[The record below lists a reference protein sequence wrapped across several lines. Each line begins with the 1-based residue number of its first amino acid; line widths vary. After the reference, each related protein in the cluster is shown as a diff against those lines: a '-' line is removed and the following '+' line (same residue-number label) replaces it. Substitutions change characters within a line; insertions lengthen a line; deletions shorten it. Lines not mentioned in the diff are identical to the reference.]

1 MKVQAVSELLRLV
14 PPCEG
19 YAENIDWGPVEA
31 DLGRSLPSDYKEFMR
46 VYGAGNIGEEFAIL
60 SPPGVGEGAPWSG
73 SMAAETENVRHAWE
87 REDGR
92 SVLDAAPSDL
102 LAWGVTS
109 GPDVLCWAMT
119 GDDPEKWPTVVH
131 RRSDPV
137 FSVVETG
144 MAEFLRCLFAG
155 EFEDWPIR
163 LAKNFLLPAPAFVH
177 RRLWDERQEA
187 GLDPVTGLEE
197 PGRYTF

>member
-31 DLGRSLPSDYKEFMR
+31 DLGRSLPSDYK
-46 VYGAGNIGEEFAIL
+46 
-60 SPPGVGEGAPWSG
+60 
-73 SMAAETENVRHAWE
+73 
-87 REDGR
+87 
-92 SVLDAAPSDL
+92 
-102 LAWGVTS
+102 
-109 GPDVLCWAMT
+109 
-119 GDDPEKWPTVVH
+119 
-131 RRSDPV
+131 
-137 FSVVETG
+137 
-144 MAEFLRCLFAG
+144 EFLRCLFAG